1 MDAVV
6 EGGSAGGQGH
16 EALAMAGLAE
26 LTVGV
31 LRAVFPHW
39 LIFGESGKWWA
50 ARGGLVAWDGP
61 RSLIQHVHTA
71 PHLVALAERL
81 CLQEYLDSLDPDELA
96 AVWRDMALPAAG
108 TAG

>member
-1 MDAVV
+1 MEAVA
-6 EGGSAGGQGH
+6 EGGSVGGQGH
-16 EALAMAGLAE
+16 GALAMVGLAE
-26 LTVGV
+26 LTVGG
-31 LRAVFPHW
+31 LREVFPQW

-50 ARGGLVAWDGP
+50 VRGGLVPWDGP

-81 CLQEYLDSLDPDELA
+81 CLQEYLDSLDPEELA
-96 AVWRDMALPAAG
+96 AVWRDMAMPAVG

>member
-31 LRAVFPHW
+31 LRAVFPQFMDSAPSRCD
-39 LIFGESGKWWA
+39 ISWA
-50 ARGGLVAWDGP
+50 CLNGPSAWELD
-61 RSLIQHVHTA
+61 RSRSMKLLSSRA
-71 PHLVALAERL
+71 
-81 CLQEYLDSLDPDELA
+81 SLHCP
-96 AVWRDMALPAAG
+96 
-108 TAG
+108 